1 MIHLQINGKSVTLAE
16 ETALSTYL
24 GDLGVDARAV
34 AVEVNGRILE
44 RSDIAITVL
53 RDGDLVEV
61 VKMVGGGT

>member
-1 MIHLQINGKSVTLAE
+1 MIHLQINGKSMTLAE

-24 GDLGVDARAV
+24 GDLGVDPRAV

-44 RSDIAITVL
+44 RSDIANTVL
-53 RDGDLVEV
+53 RDGDIVEV